1 MKVEPKSFFLGC
13 ATSMSMIIRQGLMSG
28 KNTLDISDLIQ
39 TKDFVVQ
46 KMAEH
51 GVTEEEYDSFVAE
64 SLDQPPTKGD

>member
-1 MKVEPKSFFLGC
+1 
-13 ATSMSMIIRQGLMSG
+13 MIIRQGLMSG